1 MEKCNMGNPLEPG
14 LTAPAGAIEPAM
26 SPQAQTPAGKGSGA
40 FLKEH
45 VRDYGMLLSLVIIM
59 AFFQYMTDGTLMQ
72 PLNITNLILQNSY
85 VVIMALGM
93 LMVIVA
99 GHIDLSVGSVV
110 GFIGALAAVLIV
122 NYDMNFIS
130 AGLICLAAGA
140 LIGGAQGYFVAFFKI
155 PSFIVTLAGML
166 VFKGLTLA
174 LLQGQSVGPF
184 PAGFQRLS
192 SGFIPDA
199 LMSGDLHATS
209 LLVGIALVCAFLF
222 VNVRARAK
230 QARHGMADEPMPV
243 FLIKNLVLA
252 AVIVYFS
259 YLMATYRGMPNVLIV
274 MAVLIVAYSFIA
286 NRTVIGR
293 RVYAVGGNEKAS
305 KLSGIKTERVS
316 FYTFVNMGVLAA
328 LAGLIF
334 AARLNTAT
342 PKAGTGFE
350 LDVIAACFIGGASAS
365 GGVGKVMGAVIGAFI
380 MGVMNNGMSI
390 MGIGIDYQQVIK
402 GLVLLAAVFLDVYN
416 KNK

>member
-1 MEKCNMGNPLEPG
+1 MEKWNMVKNHL
-14 LTAPAGAIEPAM
+14 
-26 SPQAQTPAGKGSGA
+26 
-40 FLKEH
+40 
-45 VRDYGMLLSLVIIM
+45 RDYGMLLSLVAIM
-59 AFFQYMTDGTLMQ
+59 GFFQWTTDGTLMQ
-72 PLNITNLILQNSY
+72 PLNLTNLILQNSY
-85 VVIMALGM
+85 IVIMALGM

-122 NYDMNFIS
+122 NFHMNYLA
-130 AGLICLAAGA
+130 AGAICLLAGA
-140 LIGGAQGYFVAFFKI
+140 LIGGAQGYFVAFFRI

-174 LLQGQSVGPF
+174 LLEGQSVGPF

-192 SGFIPDA
+192 SGFIPDPINA
-199 LMSGDLHATS
+199 GDLRYTS
-209 LLVGIALVCAFLF
+209 LIAGLVLVCAFVY
-222 VNVRARAK
+222 VNVRSRARK
-230 QARHGMADEPMPV
+230 SQHGMLDEPLAF
-243 FLIKNLVLA
+243 FLAKNLVLA
-252 AVIVYFS
+252 AAIVYLS
-259 YLMATYRGMPNVLIV
+259 YLLSSYRGMPNVLVV
-274 MAVLIVAYSFIA
+274 MALLIVAYSFIA

-305 KLSGIKTERVS
+305 KLSGIRTERVT

-402 GLVLLAAVFLDVYN
+402 GLVLLAAVFVDVYN
-416 KNK
+416 KSK

>member
-1 MEKCNMGNPLEPG
+1 MAETKEPG
-14 LTAPAGAIEPAM
+14 LRTAAASIEAGAT
-26 SPQAQTPAGKGSGA
+26 PQAPGTASKGSA
-40 FLKEH
+40 SFLKEH
-45 VRDYGMLLSLVIIM
+45 LRDYGMLLSLIVIM
-59 AFFQYMTDGTLMQ
+59 GFFTYMTDGTLMQ
-72 PLNITNLILQNSY
+72 PLNLTNLILQNSY

-122 NYDMNFIS
+122 NFEMNFIS
-130 AGLICLAAGA
+130 AGLVCLVAGA

-192 SGFIPDA
+192 SGFIPDP
-199 LMSGDLHATS
+199 LSSGDLRVTS
-209 LLVGIALVCAFLF
+209 LLVGVVLVCAFLYI
-222 VNVRARAK
+222 NVRGRAK
-230 QARHGMADEPMPV
+230 MARHGMADEPLAIFV
-243 FLIKNLVLA
+243 GKNALLA
-252 AVIVYFS
+252 GAIVYLS
-259 YLMATYRGMPNVLIV
+259 YLLASYRGMPNVLIV
-274 MAVLIVAYSFIA
+274 MALLIVAYSFIA

-305 KLSGIKTERVS
+305 KLSGIKTERVT